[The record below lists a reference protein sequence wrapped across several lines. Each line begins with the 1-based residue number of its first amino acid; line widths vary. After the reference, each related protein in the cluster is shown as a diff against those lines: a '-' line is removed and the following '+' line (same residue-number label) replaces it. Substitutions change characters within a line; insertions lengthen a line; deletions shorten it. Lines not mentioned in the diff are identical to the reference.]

1 MSPLLF
7 AFAVGL
13 GQGLLHAVGP
23 DHCAAMA
30 TLGTLGDGRKRSAL
44 LMAVRFALGHA
55 AMLGGVATVCLVAG
69 VGLSEAFER
78 WAEIFGGGV
87 LLALAATALLYPN
100 SLHHGHPHLPGHHQ
114 EPHSHSHVHE
124 HVSTTAGALMAVSG
138 VRSLLLALPPL
149 LVGGSMRGAGW
160 TYLPGF
166 AFGILLGM
174 GAVGLLFAEGVS
186 HLNARLTAWLQRVVA
201 VGSGA
206 LGVYWI
212 GSRLL

>member
-1 MSPLLF
+1 
-7 AFAVGL
+7 
-13 GQGLLHAVGP
+13 
-23 DHCAAMA
+23 
-30 TLGTLGDGRKRSAL
+30 
-44 LMAVRFALGHA
+44 MAVRFALGHA

-87 LLALAATALLYPN
+87 LIALGVTALLFPN

-114 EPHSHSHVHE
+114 EPHSHVHE

-149 LVGGSMRGAGW
+149 LVGGSMRTSGW

-174 GAVGLLFAEGVS
+174 GAVGLLFAEGMS
-186 HLNARLTAWLQRVVA
+186 RLGASLATWVHRAIA

-206 LGVYWI
+206 LGMFWI
-212 GSRLL
+212 GSRL